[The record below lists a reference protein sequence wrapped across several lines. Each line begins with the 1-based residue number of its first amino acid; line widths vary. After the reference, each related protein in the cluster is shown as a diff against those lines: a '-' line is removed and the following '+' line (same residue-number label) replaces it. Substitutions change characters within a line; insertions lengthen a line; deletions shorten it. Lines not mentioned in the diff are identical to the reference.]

1 MVLFLAA
8 FLLILGASGA
18 IMGPFWFVVYKLD
31 GGKLSFTKYI
41 KAMRGKF

>member
-1 MVLFLAA
+1 MVLFLVV
-8 FLLILGASGA
+8 FLLLLWLSGL

-31 GGKLSFTKYI
+31 GGKLSFTKYM